1 MGNFLER
8 LNEFVWGAPA
18 LLAIIG
24 VGLYITAKTGVSQL
38 VFLPRSLADLVAR
51 LQGKEDR
58 GEGSSYRALCTALA
72 ATVGTGNIA
81 GVAGGIAIGGPG
93 AVFWMWICGI
103 LGMGIKFAE
112 ATLAVRYRRKDSNG
126 EFLGGPMYM
135 IREGLPRTYH
145 WMATAYCILGVVAAF
160 GVGNATQ
167 INTVVSSVNSTI
179 CAFGGRTSGTYN
191 LIIGL
196 GLSLL
201 IVILLSGGAARI
213 GKAAEA
219 LVPFACGIYI
229 LLAVGVLAC
238 RIRMIPK
245 AFQQILMGA
254 FQPSAVTGGVV
265 GSIACA
271 LRVGA
276 ARGVFTNEAGMGTA
290 AIAHGSAQV
299 KHPVEQG
306 FMGIVEVFLD
316 TIVICTL
323 TALVILCSGIPLE
336 FGVDTGASLA
346 INAFSNVY
354 GDWITLLI
362 SAALCLFA
370 VATVLGW
377 GLYGARC
384 AQYLFGKSAWKWF
397 VPIQGI
403 TVIAGAVL
411 GTGTVWLL
419 AETVN
424 GLMAIPNLI
433 ALALLTPELSRLVNE
448 YKTCSCQ

>member
-1 MGNFLER
+1 M
-8 LNEFVWGAPA
+8 PA

-24 VGLYITAKTGVSQL
+24 VGLYITAKTGVPQL
-38 VFLPRSLADLVAR
+38 IFLPRSLSDLASR
-51 LQGKEDR
+51 LQGKKDR
-58 GEGSSYRALCTALA
+58 AEGSSYRALCTALA

-112 ATLAVRYRRKDSNG
+112 AALAVRYRIKDSSG
-126 EFLGGPMYM
+126 ELLGGPMYM
-135 IREGLPRTYH
+135 IREGLPRPYH
-145 WMATAYCILGVVAAF
+145 WLATVYCILGVVAAF

-167 INTVVSSVNSTI
+167 INTVVSSVNSAI
-179 CAFGGRTSGTYN
+179 CAFGGRTSSTYN
-191 LIIGL
+191 LIMGM

-201 IVILLSGGAARI
+201 IVILLAGGAARI
-213 GKAAEA
+213 GRAAEA
-219 LVPFACGIYI
+219 LVPFACGVYI
-229 LLAVGVLAC
+229 LLAVGVLVC
-238 RIRMIPK
+238 RVHMIPK
-245 AFQQILMGA
+245 ALHQVFVGA
-254 FQPSAVTGGVV
+254 FRPSAVTGGVV
-265 GSIACA
+265 GSVACA

-290 AIAHGSAQV
+290 AIAHGAAEV

-336 FGVDTGASLA
+336 FGVDTGASMA
-346 INAFSNVY
+346 IDAFSNVY
-354 GDWITLLI
+354 GDWITLPI

-397 VPIQGI
+397 VPVQGI

-448 YKTCSCQ
+448 YKTCSCR